1 MMKTTTTD
9 TIRDPECHLTQLPHD
24 VLLRIG
30 ATVANLCGVGD
41 YVALSQCSKGLH
53 RVLLESAKAEA
64 EICGLANEQLVSAG
78 LEGVQLFSLEQLAFY
93 QTLRDDYKV
102 FENWENSTLFVKY
115 DIRSSCRKDPCLL
128 DNVAAEKIWKRFP
141 SAVVVIDIFQ
151 KELGIFGNDASFSI
165 GRRALEY
172 LGITKDLLKHCR
184 CWFYEAPTSVAK
196 QHPLCQ
202 GPPRADGLA
211 VIRFRIEGPNPG
223 QDLLLPPRSDFL
235 DGLSRQRNI
244 EFENMIR
251 NRLRKRHRYLL
262 LPTL

>member
-1 MMKTTTTD
+1 
-9 TIRDPECHLTQLPHD
+9 
-24 VLLRIG
+24 
-30 ATVANLCGVGD
+30 
-41 YVALSQCSKGLH
+41 
-53 RVLLESAKAEA
+53 
-64 EICGLANEQLVSAG
+64 
-78 LEGVQLFSLEQLAFY
+78 
-93 QTLRDDYKV
+93 
-102 FENWENSTLFVKY
+102 
-115 DIRSSCRKDPCLL
+115 LL

-262 LPTL
+262 LPTLWASNYPYREIALVWYHSYKIERMNKPVLLATAGFFFIQELSIWVDILDVVAIDNDDYKFCFLHVAFRNRF